1 MFHVKKR
8 NPLKKAI
15 KIPATR
21 RQWAAQINAAWR
33 KSVAAIFE
41 TGRILIAAKASLEH
55 GQWETMCANDLKFN
69 PRVAQMLMAI
79 EHDRRLA
86 KPKIFS
92 LLPPAYTTI
101 YQISKLSD
109 EELEAR
115 AADGTIGP
123 DMLGREVV
131 HGARAVMASREHPA
145 DDLDFAPTPPWAT
158 RALMERVLPQIPEID
173 FAIREQKCWEPA
185 CGEGHMAEVLRE
197 YFRFVHASD
206 IHDYGHGDVVDFLS
220 DDGKTVMPMDW
231 VITNPPFQDKA
242 EAFTLRALD
251 LAGVGVAIF
260 AQLRWL
266 ETIGRY
272 EHIFRDQPPTLLAF
286 FVERVE
292 ICMGRWEPEGG
303 TATAYM
309 WLVWVK
315 DRAPQAPLWI
325 PPGCREALTRPDDE
339 KRFTAHPVMRRK
351 SFGRARPSRGAR
363 SS

>member
-8 NPLKKAI
+8 KNIAKSTP
-15 KIPATR
+15 TR

-79 EHDRRLA
+79 EEDRRLS

-101 YQISKLSD
+101 YQISRLSD
-109 EELEAR
+109 EQLEAR

-131 HGARAVMASREHPA
+131 HDARAVMASREHPA

-158 RALMERVLPQIPEID
+158 RALMERVLPQIRDID
-173 FAIREQKCWEPA
+173 FEIPRQSVREPA
-185 CGEGHMAEVLRE
+185 CGEGHMAEVLEE
-197 YFRFVHASD
+197 YFGNVVATD
-206 IHDYGHGDVVDFLS
+206 IHDYGYGELGDFLAEETYFAP
-220 DDGKTVMPMDW
+220 GEFMADW
-231 VITNPPFQDKA
+231 IITNPPFEDKA
-242 EAFTLRALD
+242 EVFTLRALE
-251 LAGVGVAIF
+251 LARVGVAIF

-272 EHIFRDQPPTLLAF
+272 LHIFRDRPPTLLAF
-286 FVERVE
+286 FVERVPL
-292 ICMGRWEPEGG
+292 CMGRWEPDGT

-315 DRAPQAPLWI
+315 DRTPQAPLWI
-325 PPGCREALTRPDDE
+325 PPGCREALTRPDDA
-339 KRFTAHPVMRRK
+339 KRFTAHPVIRRK
-351 SFGRARPSRGAR
+351 QGRRA
-363 SS
+363 